1 MHWTSQCKS
10 HTKDTRRI
18 SIRRVNM
25 MLNQLTLAQ
34 KGIQRVSLA
43 DEAKSSNESKSK
55 IMKLNL
61 ETSIRKILLL
71 ENLNGRM
78 TTRVKSQST

>member
-1 MHWTSQCKS
+1 
-10 HTKDTRRI
+10 
-18 SIRRVNM
+18 M